1 MAIFVRDKSFY
12 KSLIALAIPISLQNL
27 IAFAVNF
34 ADNLMVGT
42 LGDVAISG
50 VYMGSQI
57 QTILQMFINGTGAAM
72 LILIAQYWGKQDLE
86 RIRRITVMCIKIV
99 LGIGVV
105 VSILSIALPTQI
117 LRLLTNDEAVVQAGL
132 PYLQIMGI
140 SYIFFCL
147 SQILISAMRGVENA
161 KVGMYVSLMSLFVNI
176 FLNWVL
182 IFGHLGFPALG
193 ITGAAIATLIARI
206 FECAVMVIY
215 TFFIEKTMHLRFGD
229 LRLKAGVLGKDFIK
243 YGLPVMAGDLVWSAN
258 VFGQGIIVGRLSAE
272 AIAASSIMGMM
283 NNLTFIW
290 IMGLSAAVGILTGK
304 TVGRG
309 EFEKMKAYAKTIQV
323 MFLIIGVASGILILL
338 IKGPFISLY
347 DISDQAAIYA
357 DQLMCVLSVSIVGT
371 CYQATGLS
379 GLVKSGGDTGFVFKN
394 DSIFVF
400 LVVLPA
406 SVLALV
412 LDAPVWVVF
421 ACLKCDQVLKCFVAV
436 VKINRFNWMKKLTR
450 EVG

>member
-1 MAIFVRDKSFY
+1 
-12 KSLIALAIPISLQNL
+12 
-27 IAFAVNF
+27 
-34 ADNLMVGT
+34 
-42 LGDVAISG
+42 
-50 VYMGSQI
+50 
-57 QTILQMFINGTGAAM
+57 
-72 LILIAQYWGKQDLE
+72 
-86 RIRRITVMCIKIV
+86 V
-99 LGIGVV
+99 LCIGVV

-215 TFFIEKTMHLRFGD
+215 TFFIEKTLHLRFVD
-229 LRLKAGVLGKDFIK
+229 LGLKAGVLGKDFIK

-412 LDAPVWVVF
+412 LNAPVWVVF